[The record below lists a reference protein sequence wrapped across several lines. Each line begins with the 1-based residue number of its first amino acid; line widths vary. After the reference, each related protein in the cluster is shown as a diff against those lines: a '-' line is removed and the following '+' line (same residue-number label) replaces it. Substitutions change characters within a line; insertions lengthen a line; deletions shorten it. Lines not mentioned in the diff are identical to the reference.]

1 MMSKNST
8 LNSDTKVASAK
19 DEATTNT
26 TNTTNKSAGKSNTNT
41 SMKDMF
47 KFDTDGNLLSQNIGK
62 KNSDSNYT
70 KITKDDDTSKS
81 KCAPCP
87 APQRCPESNFECKK
101 VPNYEQGLD
110 NAFLPRPV
118 LADFSTFG
126 M

>member
-1 MMSKNST
+1 
-8 LNSDTKVASAK
+8 
-19 DEATTNT
+19 
-26 TNTTNKSAGKSNTNT
+26 
-41 SMKDMF
+41 MF
-47 KFDTDGNLLSQNIGK
+47 KFDSTGNLLSQNIGG
-62 KNSDSNYT
+62 NSGNSGNSNSGNSNSSNSNSGNSST
-70 KITKDDDTSKS
+70 NSNS

-101 VPNYEQGLD
+101 VPNYEQGID

>member
-1 MMSKNST
+1 MFNFDST
-8 LNSDTKVASAK
+8 
-19 DEATTNT
+19 
-26 TNTTNKSAGKSNTNT
+26 
-41 SMKDMF
+41 
-47 KFDTDGNLLSQNIGK
+47 GNLLSQNIGG
-62 KNSDSNYT
+62 NSGNSNSGNSGNSGNSST
-70 KITKDDDTSKS
+70 NSNS

-101 VPNYEQGLD
+101 VPNYEQGID